1 MADDIGHL
9 VSVASGPM
17 GTAQTRA
24 AARLMSVLENQP
36 HRLPE
41 LLARQDPGTAGAAR
55 LILGITGAPGAG
67 KSTLTDTIIAEY
79 RRRRPDRRIGVL
91 AVDPSSPFT
100 GGAVLGDRV
109 RMMRHATDPMV
120 YIRSMATRGHLGGL
134 TLGARG
140 AIRVM
145 ELIGCELVIL
155 ETVGVGQS
163 EVEVAQVADQTIVVL
178 APGQG
183 DSIQMLKAGLME
195 VADLFVVNKA
205 DRPGSAELH
214 ATLLNMLQIAKTL
227 ETCGPYHHLG
237 IEGLAIDDDDAP
249 APRPGAA
256 PQVFLVSS
264 VEQTGIATLLDAL
277 EKLADTRAGDWRQR
291 RNAALRHEVRQAVL
305 EEVRRRMQAALA
317 DHTAGNGRID
327 SVLTGHQSVAD
338 LADQLIRQAAGAPR
352 PSPKDPHTA

>member
-9 VSVASGPM
+9 VSLASGPM
-17 GTAQTRA
+17 GSAQTRA
-24 AARLMSVLENQP
+24 AARLMSLLEDQP
-36 HRLPE
+36 NRLPE
-41 LLARQDPGTAGAAR
+41 LLAQHDRARPLPGAR

-67 KSTLTDTIIAEY
+67 KSTLTDALITAY
-79 RRRRPDRRIGVL
+79 RQRQPDRRVGVL
-91 AVDPSSPFT
+91 AVDPTSPFT

-163 EVEVAQVADQTIVVL
+163 EIEVAQVADQTVVVL

-195 VADLFVVNKA
+195 VADVFVVNKA
-205 DRPGSAELH
+205 DRPGAAELH
-214 ATLLNMLQIAKTL
+214 AALLNMLQLAKAQ
-227 ETCGPYHHLG
+227 EECGPFHHLDLG
-237 IEGLAIDDDDAP
+237 GQADEDTP

-256 PQVFLVSS
+256 PEVFLVSS
-264 VEQTGIATLLDAL
+264 VEQTGVPALLDAL
-277 EKLADTRAGDWRQR
+277 EQRADTRAGDWRLR
-291 RNAALRHEVRQAVL
+291 RDAALRHEINQAVL
-305 EEVRRRMQAALA
+305 EEVHRRIAAALTDHGA
-317 DHTAGNGRID
+317 DHGRID
-327 SVLTGHQSVAD
+327 SVLAGRQTVRD
-338 LADQLIRQAAGAPR
+338 LADQLIAQAAGNRTPAPT
-352 PSPKDPHTA
+352 DPPTD